1 MTALSPEGVLQLA
14 RKPRCP
20 RCDLNKTY
28 GAALCH
34 RCRNLLPAH
43 MRENLESIPAHDTN
57 LVLRSLR
64 AAASYF
70 NQHFQS
76 VRKFGGGRRR

>member
-1 MTALSPEGVLQLA
+1 MSAISQEGVLQLA

-34 RCRNLLPAH
+34 RCRNLLPPH
-43 MRENLESIPAHDTN
+43 MRSNLEAIPERDSN
-57 LVLRSLR
+57 LVFRSLR

-70 NQHFQS
+70 GQHFQS
-76 VRKFGGGRRR
+76 VRKFGGGRRK